1 MARILEKRRLP
12 QQGCVPA
19 DLQTGK
25 RNFICRIC
33 QSRDSGICISACL
46 FTEPQPEPDDT
57 YLFDFALLFSSV
69 LLDFYEETKDEK
81 TLQDL
86 YPAAVRQIEIGLSY
100 LTDDNIIPD
109 HSSEFWCFADWGEGL
124 NTQAASLAILIYSLR
139 YGIRLARHMGD
150 SECGKRFAAWEEKL
164 KKSAVEHYWDEE
176 QKLFVSGKDRQVSW
190 ATQIWMI
197 LARVFPR
204 EKNRELILH
213 TIDVNPRIQMVTPY
227 MYHHYIDA
235 LIRSGEKERALDEI
249 KKYWGEMVH
258 DGADT
263 FWEVYNPYN
272 KYESPYGSVMVN
284 ICIPGRKC
292 AVPARMHRARRK

>member
-150 SECGKRFAAWEEKL
+150 NECGLYVYLL
-164 KKSAVEHYWDEE
+164 KK
-176 QKLFVSGKDRQVSW
+176 
-190 ATQIWMI
+190 
-197 LARVFPR
+197 
-204 EKNRELILH
+204 N
-213 TIDVNPRIQMVTPY
+213 
-227 MYHHYIDA
+227 
-235 LIRSGEKERALDEI
+235 
-249 KKYWGEMVH
+249 
-258 DGADT
+258 
-263 FWEVYNPYN
+263 
-272 KYESPYGSVMVN
+272 
-284 ICIPGRKC
+284 
-292 AVPARMHRARRK
+292 